1 MELEHAAKHAAKE
14 IIRILAMAGV
24 LQAFFA
30 ALVIPLALVLIREDL
45 VGCANVLLNNKKNKT
60 KKTNKNRAKD
70 QRGDARRWRKLEG
83 DLEFVLGIRVLVGM
97 ELDS

>member
-1 MELEHAAKHAAKE
+1 MELEHAAEHAAKE

-45 VGCANVLLNNKKNKT
+45 VGCANVLLNNNKTTKNKRSERRC
-60 KKTNKNRAKD
+60 KKVEET
-70 QRGDARRWRKLEG
+70 RG
-83 DLEFVLGIRVLVGM
+83 
-97 ELDS
+97 